1 MTTPPPEVPAA
12 PTPLPPAGWYP
23 DPNANGRLRRWT
35 GTTWTDEATPSHAIV
50 RNVGFGQAIALA
62 FKGAFTYRG
71 RSTAPEFWWF
81 FLFNILVTIGLYV
94 MVIATTPTDPYGRAT
109 GSTALAGLFA
119 LLFMLW
125 FIVSIVVQI
134 PLIVRRLHDKDM
146 TGWLVLLAFVPFG
159 SLIVLILLIG
169 AGNPG
174 PNRFGPVA
182 GAPVERVST

>member
-1 MTTPPPEVPAA
+1 MTQPFPQSPPM
-12 PTPLPPAGWYP
+12 PTPPAGWYP
-23 DPNANGRLRRWT
+23 DPSGPGRLRQWT
-35 GTTWTDEATPSHAIV
+35 GSAWTGETTPANWIARD
-50 RNVGFGQAIALA
+50 VGFGQAIPLA

-81 FLFNILVTIGLYV
+81 FLFNGLVTVGLYV
-94 MVIATTPTDPYGRAT
+94 MVIVATPTDPYGRAT

-119 LLFMLW
+119 LLFFIW
-125 FIVSIVVQI
+125 FVVSLVVQI

-146 TGWLVLLAFVPFG
+146 SGWLVLLAFVPFG

-182 GAPVERVST
+182 GAPVETIPI